1 MRGSH
6 VDSLWQYALVA
17 EVPVKGLGNGVK
29 LVSQPIAICTG
40 VTAGTNL
47 PQSSEEDRLDLPPD
61 YFDVD
66 GTVIHDG
73 EDHDG
78 PEDEKA

>member
-1 MRGSH
+1 M
-6 VDSLWQYALVA
+6 WQYALVA

-47 PQSSEEDRLDLPPD
+47 PQSSEEDRLELLTD
-61 YFDVD
+61 YLDVD
-66 GTVIHDG
+66 RAMMNDG
-73 EDHDG
+73 DDNDG
-78 PEDEKA
+78 PEDEKQ